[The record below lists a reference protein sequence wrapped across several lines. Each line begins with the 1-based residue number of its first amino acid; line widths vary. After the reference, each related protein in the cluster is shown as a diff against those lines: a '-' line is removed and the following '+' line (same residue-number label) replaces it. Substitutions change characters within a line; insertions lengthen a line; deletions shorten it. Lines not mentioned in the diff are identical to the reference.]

1 MLLASVGDMPDW
13 IQALGVVVAL
23 GVSAYQLRQQAAD
36 AKDNARRHEQT
47 ERDAAARHR
56 QEMADRR
63 RERLLTYHAPPAQ
76 GIEQYLSNMAIAEQ
90 LSGDAEELARASAD
104 RRDPKLK
111 ESALTMQTGAM
122 SHQSMARECTAR
134 ASTVHVTARF
144 DESPTGSRVVVLL
157 LLHQVACG
165 LPETPGITKTAGAS
179 CLASGLPLIVRRWL
193 QALIPAGAGPD

>member
-1 MLLASVGDMPDW
+1 MLFASVGDVPDW

-36 AKDNARRHEQT
+36 AKESARRHEQT

-63 RERLLTYHAPPAQ
+63 RERLLTHYPQLAQ

-90 LSGDAEELARASAD
+90 LSRDVEELARAAAD

-111 ESALTMQTGAM
+111 ESALTMQTAVM
-122 SHQSMARECTAR
+122 SHRSMASEGMAR
-134 ASTVHVTARF
+134 ANTAHLAVRF
-144 DESPTGSRVVVLL
+144 DETPDDLQRVDDLMTRVRSWRTGPTVDIAAAAFELVQERGD
-157 LLHQVACG
+157 
-165 LPETPGITKTAGAS
+165 
-179 CLASGLPLIVRRWL
+179 
-193 QALIPAGAGPD
+193 ALRPKNR